1 MNGKDTGTSQVS
13 ARELLS
19 VMFRRK
25 VPIVL
30 SAVLVAAATLT
41 AASRTT
47 SVFQA
52 TTKVYLR
59 RTGATPL
66 ATTWTPFYGLEEE
79 MNTEVEIITTGLV
92 LERAAEILREREVYV
107 SVTSGDSL
115 ITREP
120 TAGDLGAGISA
131 IPVEMSNII
140 LIRYTGADPPF
151 VAEAANAVAEAYV
164 EHRGEVRRSGGMDEF
179 FRDQL
184 TLLDQRILD
193 LRETELML
201 RKQGEIYDLE
211 WQYHMSLSRRN
222 DLWGELADIRS
233 RRLAEEQKLTLAKE
247 RLEDPDVL
255 VPFPQ
260 FARDKIGGQML
271 SDYWILRKERDEKA
285 AIFTAENPEV
295 VMLDNRIEKMEE
307 RFREEIER
315 RITENEYLLEDLKA
329 EERGFEIE
337 ANKISAQLLQTPE
350 VVAQIQHLQKEIFYT
365 YAHYEKVLEKML
377 DTMASEAND
386 IRLSN
391 AKIIGRAEAQLTK
404 AGKMQSVYVAFSI
417 LLGITLGIGFG
428 FLLENLDHSV
438 RTASDVEDTL
448 GVPLLGSVPNTRRLT
463 ALTKRVDRTF
473 GENS

>member
-329 EERGFEIE
+329 EERGYEIE